1 MFIKMINNHSIEIFK
16 KRFAQD
22 KAIFSNEPEPLCYLT
37 DKKIPREFKCHPI
50 PINKRQN
57 THAKKNYK
65 LKCYYEDDVLTR
77 EHSIRDFA
85 QNIKNNTHITV
96 DFIINNTFLSIKNK
110 HYRTVLL
117 DATSDFINNYYVK
130 LNETDKNK
138 VCYTTLDDSNVPYN
152 TEYYEDMILPV
163 IGSLVFIKDNGDFF
177 AAVPI
182 TSYYI
187 MENKYSNQEIEI
199 IKTTV
204 DRIKRLIDQDT
215 ENKSVTL
222 RNSKNSFKDKYIRD
236 RFILKRTDFGNYNK
250 EFREHNKY
258 DIGIIELNY
267 NHVISHSDDTN
278 YRFIRNNLMTLNH
291 SQAKVVQKYLL
302 THFNT
307 SIKSA
312 TIEKFIVHKQQ
323 SIQCKPLIK
332 STPLD
337 EFITSFF
344 DENDQLFYLHKN
356 TLFTFNH
363 DLKESKIHLGRR
375 QN

>member
-22 KAIFSNEPEPLCYLT
+22 KAIFSNEPESLCYLT

-50 PINKRQN
+50 PINKQQN

-65 LKCYYEDDVLTR
+65 LKCYYEDDVLIR

-117 DATSDFINNYYVK
+117 DATSDFINNYYAK

-138 VCYTTLDDSNVPYN
+138 VYCTTLNDSNVSYN
-152 TEYYEDMILPV
+152 TEYYENMIVPV
-163 IGSLVFIKDNGDFF
+163 TGSLVFIKDNGDFF

-187 MENKYSNQEIEI
+187 MENKYSDQKIEI

-222 RNSKNSFKDKYIRD
+222 RSSKNSSKDEYIRD
-236 RFILKRTDFGNYNK
+236 RFILTRTDSGNYSQ
-250 EFREHNKY
+250 EFRRHNKH

-267 NHVISHSDDTN
+267 NHVINNSDDTN
-278 YRFIRNNLMTLNH
+278 YRFVKNNLMTLNH

-302 THFNT
+302 AHFNT

-312 TIEKFIVHKQQ
+312 TIKKFIIHKQQ
-323 SIQCKPLIK
+323 SIHV
-332 STPLD
+332 S
-337 EFITSFF
+337 
-344 DENDQLFYLHKN
+344 H
-356 TLFTFNH
+356 
-363 DLKESKIHLGRR
+363 
-375 QN
+375 